1 MSVYNRLLNELETLD
16 LKKMKELLPTIL
28 DEGSKSNSNLS
39 LIECL
44 HKLASAEIEFRDDR
58 AKKINIVVSS
68 FPFVKTIKDFDFDY
82 QPQINRNQIED
93 LIEYS
98 CAGKPQFRK
107 IGNR

>member
-1 MSVYNRLLNELETLD
+1 MSVYNRLLNELEALD

-44 HKLASAEIEFRDDR
+44 HKLASAEIE
-58 AKKINIVVSS
+58 
-68 FPFVKTIKDFDFDY
+68 
-82 QPQINRNQIED
+82 
-93 LIEYS
+93 YS